1 MFFFFET
8 KPEREATLLSIK
20 HQNLSTI
27 EETQHQIKERMSR
40 LVTLFSVSC
49 QLLHSKLHFEIG
61 EGGHM
66 HLLFGAQQ
74 QTTVQKHKK
83 SHLCLIVANF
93 QRRLSDSTFIW
104 GNITEGGKNIWS
116 VT

>member
-1 MFFFFET
+1 MFLFFET

-61 EGGHM
+61 EGGAH
-66 HLLFGAQQ
+66 ASA
-74 QTTVQKHKK
+74 VW
-83 SHLCLIVANF
+83 
-93 QRRLSDSTFIW
+93 STAT
-104 GNITEGGKNIWS
+104 NNRTKA
-116 VT
+116 